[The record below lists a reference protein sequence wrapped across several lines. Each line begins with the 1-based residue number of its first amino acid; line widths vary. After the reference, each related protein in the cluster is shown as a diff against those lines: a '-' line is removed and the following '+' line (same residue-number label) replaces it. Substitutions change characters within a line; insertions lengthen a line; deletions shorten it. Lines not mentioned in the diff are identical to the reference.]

1 MIDWLKTNWK
11 TALVGGVVAIIIL
24 WGLVGCE
31 SESKPAEEAPVET
44 PAVEEVKSAVEEVE
58 PVEESAPVEEESTPV
73 EEVPAVPAEEV
84 VE

>member
-1 MIDWLKTNWK
+1 MIDWFKNNWQ
-11 TALVGGVVAIIIL
+11 TALVAGVVAILIL

-31 SESKPAEEAPVET
+31 SEAKPVEEAPVET
-44 PAVEEVKSAVEEVE
+44 PAVEEVE

>member
-1 MIDWLKTNWK
+1 MLF
-11 TALVGGVVAIIIL
+11 VA
-24 WGLVGCE
+24 VACK
-31 SESKPAEEAPVET
+31 SEEPAEVAPIVE

-73 EEVPAVPAEEV
+73 EEVPAVVPTEDV